1 MSEPRPGSAGTPFD
15 ARSPGELLRKA
26 REKQGMHIAALAAAL
41 KVSPRKLEALEADRF
56 DELPDLTFTRALA
69 QSVCRALRID
79 ARPVLELLPAA
90 RVDEIEPASNL
101 GKPTRFRE
109 PAGSRGEGLAAAASP
124 LFRPMRVGA
133 LVLGVAAVA
142 LYLAPLERWWGPPPA
157 TTPAPA
163 AVALPPVP
171 STAASAVVPVQPDAP
186 AQAASGAAAAVASAG
201 SAPAV
206 ETVFSAP
213 SAAAASDAAGAA
225 GVVQV
230 RCSESTWI
238 EARDGRGQVLLF
250 RTVQAGETLGLDG
263 ALPIRLVIGNAAAT
277 QVAFRGQ
284 PVDLAARTRD
294 NVARLE
300 LP

>member
-1 MSEPRPGSAGTPFD
+1 MSEARPDNASAPFD
-15 ARSPGELLRKA
+15 ARSPGELVRKA
-26 REKQGMHIAALAAAL
+26 RERQGMHIAALAAAL

-56 DELPDLTFTRALA
+56 EELPDLTFTRALA

-79 ARPVLELLPAA
+79 PRPVLELLPAA

-101 GKPTRFRE
+101 RKPARFKE
-109 PAGSRGEGLAAAASP
+109 PAGGRGEGIAAAAAP
-124 LFRPMRVGA
+124 LFRPMLLGA
-133 LVLGVAAVA
+133 LALGVAAVV
-142 LYLAPLERWWGPPPA
+142 LYVAPLERWWGPSPA
-157 TTPAPA
+157 ATPAPVAVAPTPAPA
-163 AVALPPVP
+163 AVA
-171 STAASAVVPVQPDAP
+171 SAVVTAQPEVA
-186 AQAASGAAAAVASAG
+186 ASAASGAAATVASAG

-213 SAAAASDAAGAA
+213 AAAAAPDAAGAA
-225 GVVQV
+225 GVVQL